1 MLTAHQ
7 LSQSSRRDA
16 WVEIDLGKLE
26 KNIHIVNSWLANP
39 DSAGT
44 VKIMGAVKSD
54 GYGHGAVAI
63 AEVLA
68 ACGVTWLGV
77 ASVDEGVE
85 LREAGI
91 KLPILVLGPAPLIS
105 LRAALDFSLDLTV
118 SSKEQLREL
127 ASQLK
132 NFNRKQSV
140 HLKVDTGMHRLGI
153 SHESVAEVLD
163 QIEGNPL
170 LELKSV
176 YSHLAK
182 ADDFETTKRQNNLFV
197 KVKEV
202 AKKSSTKPFFH
213 IANSDASRRFSF
225 THHDLVRPGINIYG
239 LEARKQSD
247 DIEPIMAVRSRLN
260 QISEVKEG
268 ESVGYNLTWTAKRP
282 SKLACI
288 PVGYG
293 DGVDRGLSN
302 KMKGILHGQ
311 VVPQVGI
318 ISMDQMLFDIT
329 DVQTASLGDVLTLI
343 GSEPGKD
350 LGLGSRYQLTL
361 ADWAQELDS
370 ITYEMAV
377 RLRMR
382 LPRIYTRQSLRSPQ
396 GE

>member
-26 KNIHIVNSWLANP
+26 KNIHIVNSWLGKSHP
-39 DSAGT
+39 

-85 LREAGI
+85 LREAGL
-91 KLPILVLGPAPLIS
+91 KLPILVLSPAPLIS
-105 LRAALDFSLDLTV
+105 LRAALDYSLDLTV

-127 ASQLK
+127 AGQLK
-132 NFNRKQSV
+132 NFNRRQSV

-153 SHESVAEVLD
+153 PHEAVGEF
-163 QIEGNPL
+163 IEHIEENQL

-182 ADDFETTKRQNNLFV
+182 ADDFETTNRQNALFL
-197 KVKEV
+197 KVIET
-202 AKKSSTKPFFH
+202 AKKSSAKPFFH
-213 IANSDASRRFSF
+213 IANSDAARRFPF
-225 THHDLVRPGINIYG
+225 THHDLIRPGINIYG
-239 LEARKQSD
+239 LEARKQSE
-247 DIEPIMAVRSRLN
+247 DIEPIMAVRSRIN

-268 ESVGYNLTWTAKRP
+268 ESVGYNLTWTAPRP

-288 PVGYG
+288 PIGYG

-311 VVPQVGI
+311 VVQQVGI

-329 DVQTASLGDVLTLI
+329 DVQAANLGDVLTLI
-343 GSEPGKD
+343 GSEPGQD
-350 LGLGSRYQLTL
+350 SGHGERCCLTL

-382 LPRIYTRQSLRSPQ
+382 LPRIYTRQSLRSQQ